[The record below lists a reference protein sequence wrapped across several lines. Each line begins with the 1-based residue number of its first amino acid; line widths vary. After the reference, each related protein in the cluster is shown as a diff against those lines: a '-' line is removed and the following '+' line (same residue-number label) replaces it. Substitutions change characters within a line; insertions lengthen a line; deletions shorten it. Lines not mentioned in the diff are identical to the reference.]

1 MNLILVFH
9 PVTKYDIYARAVD
22 DLKRKSPEIAEK
34 ILNGKLRV
42 SHENI
47 IELSRLPIEDI
58 NGLKRLLDSGS
69 IDRIGTP
76 NSGTNSGGRGFPP
89 ENRTQEG

>member
-1 MNLILVFH
+1 MNLIFGFST
-9 PVTKYDIYARAVD
+9 VTKYDIYARAVD
-22 DLKRKSPEIAEK
+22 DLKRKKPGDRRKDIKQE
-34 ILNGKLRV
+34 LRV

-69 IDRIGTP
+69 IDRIGYSG
-76 NSGTNSGGRGFPP
+76 SGTNSGGRGFPP